1 MRQFLLTCLLISPFS
16 LFTLPVADPAPA
28 PSIVRVPWA
37 GAPKRIDPSVKLT
50 GSEFELLTIQGA
62 GGSPVTWDCSSP
74 NSFGSP
80 IKLIELKPK
89 ESVVGLRV
97 GTTEPDRYE
106 SPDTPSVAVFAIN
119 TGNVTLSCWGVD
131 KSGRPVK
138 LATFQIAANLGPQ
151 PPPVDPNKPKPPEPK
166 PPVVVTSFRVILVYE
181 SADTL
186 TAAQNSVLYGKEVEN
201 WLNAN
206 CTGGKAGWRRR
217 DKDLSGE
224 NDPAIVAVWDA
235 VKAEFAPP
243 KNTKTPAVAIQ
254 VNDKIDIIPLAAT
267 PSDAAIFPSPFWTI
281 TLL

>member
-1 MRQFLLTCLLISPFS
+1 MIRSWLTSLLFLAPHFAGASPPEA
-16 LFTLPVADPAPA
+16 TPAAA
-28 PSIVRVPWA
+28 PSIVRVPFK
-37 GAPKRIDPSVKLT
+37 GSPPKVDPSVKLT
-50 GSEFELLTIQGA
+50 GAEFELLTIQGYV
-62 GGSPVTWDCSSP
+62 GPVTWDCASP
-74 NSFGSP
+74 TSFGSP
-80 IKLIELKPK
+80 VKLVEAAPK
-89 ESVVGLRV
+89 SPIIGLRV
-97 GTTEPDRYE
+97 GTTEPDVYTT
-106 SPDTPSVAVFAIN
+106 PDTPSVAVFAIN

-131 KSGRPVK
+131 KTGKPVK

-235 VKAEFAPP
+235 VKAEFASP

-267 PSDAAIFPSPFWTI
+267 PAEMVA
-281 TLL
+281 TLTKYLKGQ